1 MLAKKA
7 RPAQGGAA
15 SGGSSGAA
23 PGGPSGEGGRPLF
36 PRETEAPPVLPVPGC
51 KGGVAES
58 LIWTTPSPGGVCSGG
73 EGLPDTHPHPPHLTG
88 VENRCPLNR
97 SGTSCPPPAPSGP
110 PPRRGQL
117 MPAWGI
123 SAVSPARRPSHTQRG
138 GAWALP
144 EGCTIVSRV
153 NAKADQNPEGAAHS
167 EAAVLCL

>member
-15 SGGSSGAA
+15 SGSGSGAA
-23 PGGPSGEGGRPLF
+23 PGGPSGEGGAAPLSQRNRG
-36 PRETEAPPVLPVPGC
+36 PSGAPVLGC

-73 EGLPDTHPHPPHLTG
+73 AGLPDTPLPLTG
-88 VENRCPLNR
+88 VENRWPLNR
-97 SGTSCPPPAPSGP
+97 SGTSCPPPAPSSP

-123 SAVSPARRPSHTQRG
+123 SAVSPAQRPSHTQG
-138 GAWALP
+138 GGVWALP

-153 NAKADQNPEGAAHS
+153 NANTDQNPEGAVH
-167 EAAVLCL
+167 